1 MPHIVNV
8 DQSQAWNGYE
18 GEHWARNQD
27 RWDAVNAGFD
37 QPLLDAAAIRPG
49 ERVLDVGCGAGATT
63 RLAARRAGPD
73 GRALGIDLS
82 GPMLTRA
89 EETARADACRKETGP
104 EESREETGSEES
116 REETGSEETGR
127 QEGAVHVSFE
137 RGDAQIHPFP
147 AGAFDVAISRFG
159 VMFFADPVAAF
170 ANIRHAL
177 RPGGRLAFI
186 CAAEPERNDWLRAI
200 AGLRGILPVG
210 DFGAPGERDT
220 SRSPGMFSL
229 ADPDATRGVLS
240 GAGFAGVEVR
250 RVEGYGLWGRDAG
263 DAAAFLLDSG
273 PGRHLTEQVNGEVRE
288 LAHRTLTNTLHTYEH
303 AGGGADGKGEVRMK
317 SVGFLVTAHNP
328 EEAPCLLAKTSPTV

>member
-8 DQSQAWNGYE
+8 DQSRAWNGYE

-37 QPLLDAAAIRPG
+37 QPLLDAAAVRPG

-63 RLAARRAGPD
+63 RLAARHAGPD

-82 GPMLTRA
+82 GPMLARA
-89 EETARADACRKETGP
+89 EKT
-104 EESREETGSEES
+104 SREEAA
-116 REETGSEETGR
+116 REEAAREEAAR
-127 QEGAVHVSFE
+127 QEGAVDAGFE

-170 ANIRHAL
+170 ANIRRAL

-186 CAAEPERNDWLRAI
+186 CAAEPERNDWLRAV

-250 RVEGYGLWGRDAG
+250 RVEEYGLWGRDAG
-263 DAAAFLLDSG
+263 DAAAFLLGSG
-273 PGRHLTEQVNGEVRE
+273 PGRHLTEQVGGEVRE
-288 LAHRTLTNTLHTYEH
+288 LARRTLTNTLHAYER
-303 AGGGADGKGEVRMK
+303 AGDGGADGEGEVRMK
-317 SVGFLVTAHNP
+317 SAGFLVTAHNP
-328 EEAPCLLAKTSPTV
+328 EEAPSPLAKTSPTV

>member
-27 RWDAVNAGFD
+27 RWDAVNAGFNE
-37 QPLLDAAAIRPG
+37 PLLDAAAVRPG

-73 GRALGIDLS
+73 GRALGVDLS
-82 GPMLTRA
+82 GPMLARA
-89 EETARADACRKETGP
+89 EETAR
-104 EESREETGSEES
+104 EETA
-116 REETGSEETGR
+116 R
-127 QEGAVHVSFE
+127 QEGAVDVSFE

-170 ANIRHAL
+170 ANIRRTL

-186 CAAEPERNDWLRAI
+186 CAAEPQRNDWLRAI

-210 DFGAPGERDT
+210 DFETPGERDT

-240 GAGFAGVEVR
+240 GAGFACVEVR

-263 DAAAFLLDSG
+263 DAAAFLLGSG
-273 PGRHLTEQVNGEVRE
+273 PGRHLTEQVDGEVGE
-288 LAHRTLTNTLHTYEH
+288 LAHRTLTNTLHAYER
-303 AGGGADGKGEVRMK
+303 ADVGDADGDSEVRMK

-328 EEAPCLLAKTSPTV
+328 EEVARPLAKTSPTV

>member
-1 MPHIVNV
+1 MPRIVNV

-49 ERVLDVGCGAGATT
+49 ERVLDVGCGAGTTT

-73 GRALGIDLS
+73 GRALGVDLS
-82 GPMLTRA
+82 GPMLARA
-89 EETARADACRKETGP
+89 EETT
-104 EESREETGSEES
+104 REET
-116 REETGSEETGR
+116 T
-127 QEGAVHVSFE
+127 QEGATRLGSTREGTTRQKGAVDIGFE

-147 AGAFDVAISRFG
+147 NGAFDVAISRFG

-170 ANIRHAL
+170 ANVRRAL
-177 RPGGRLAFI
+177 RPGGRLAFV
-186 CAAEPERNDWLRAI
+186 CAAEPEGNDWLRAV

-210 DFGAPGERDT
+210 DFAAPGERDA
-220 SRSPGMFSL
+220 SRGPGMFSL

-240 GAGFAGVEVR
+240 GAGFAGIEVR

-273 PGRHLTEQVNGEVRE
+273 PGRHLTEQVEGEVRE
-288 LAHRTLTNTLHTYEH
+288 LAHRTLTNTLRAYERTGDG
-303 AGGGADGKGEVRMK
+303 AADGKGGVRMR
-317 SVGFLVTAHNP
+317 SVGFLITAHNP
-328 EEAPCLLAKTSPTV
+328 GEAPCPLAKTSPTV

>member
-37 QPLLDAAAIRPG
+37 QPLLDAAAVRPG

-63 RLAARRAGPD
+63 RLAARRAGPG
-73 GRALGIDLS
+73 GRALGVDLS

-89 EETARADACRKETGP
+89 EEAA
-104 EESREETGSEES
+104 REEAA
-116 REETGSEETGR
+116 REEAAREEAARQETGR
-127 QEGAVHVSFE
+127 AETGQEETSRQAGAVDVSFE
-137 RGDAQIHPFP
+137 RGDAQVHPFP

-170 ANIRHAL
+170 ANIRRAL

-200 AGLRGILPVG
+200 AGLRAILPVG
-210 DFGAPGERDT
+210 DFGASAERGT
-220 SRSPGMFSL
+220 SHSPGMFSL

-240 GAGFAGVEVR
+240 DAGFAGVEVR

-273 PGRHLTEQVNGEVRE
+273 PGRHLTEQVDGRVRE
-288 LAHRTLTNTLHTYEH
+288 LAHRTLTNTLHAYER
-303 AGGGADGKGEVRMK
+303 AIGGDADGSGEVWMK

-328 EEAPCLLAKTSPTV
+328 EEAPCPLANTSHTV

>member
-1 MPHIVNV
+1 MPHIANV

-27 RWDAVNAGFD
+27 RWDAVNEGFN
-37 QPLLDAAAIRPG
+37 QPLLDAAAVRPG
-49 ERVLDVGCGAGATT
+49 ERVLDIGCGAGSTT
-63 RLAARRAGPD
+63 RLAARHAGPD
-73 GRALGIDLS
+73 GRALGVDLS
-82 GPMLTRA
+82 GPMLARA
-89 EETARADACRKETGP
+89 EESA
-104 EESREETGSEES
+104 
-116 REETGSEETGR
+116 R
-127 QEGAVHVSFE
+127 QEGAAGAGFE

-170 ANIRHAL
+170 GNIRRAL

-186 CAAEPERNDWLRAI
+186 CAAEPERNDWLRAV

-210 DFGAPGERDT
+210 DFGAPGGQEA

-240 GAGFAGVEVR
+240 DAGFAGIEVR
-250 RVEGYGLWGRDAG
+250 PVEAYGLWGRDAG
-263 DAAAFLLDSG
+263 DAAAFLLGSG
-273 PGRHLTEQVNGEVRE
+273 PGRHLTQQVGSDIRE
-288 LAHRTLTNTLHTYEH
+288 LAHRTLTNTLNAYEH
-303 AGGGADGKGEVRMK
+303 VSDGGAGRGSEVRMK

-328 EEAPCLLAKTSPTV
+328 EEAAHPLAKPSPTV

>member
-37 QPLLDAAAIRPG
+37 QPLLDAAAVRPG

-63 RLAARRAGPD
+63 RLAARRAGPG
-73 GRALGIDLS
+73 GRALGVDLS

-89 EETARADACRKETGP
+89 EEAA
-104 EESREETGSEES
+104 REEAA
-116 REETGSEETGR
+116 REEAAREEAARQETGR
-127 QEGAVHVSFE
+127 AETGQEETSRQAGAVDVSFE
-137 RGDAQIHPFP
+137 RGDAQVHPFP

-170 ANIRHAL
+170 ANIRRAL

-200 AGLRGILPVG
+200 AGLRAILPVG
-210 DFGAPGERDT
+210 DFGASGLRP
-220 SRSPGMFSL
+220 
-229 ADPDATRGVLS
+229 S
-240 GAGFAGVEVR
+240 GA
-250 RVEGYGLWGRDAG
+250 
-263 DAAAFLLDSG
+263 
-273 PGRHLTEQVNGEVRE
+273 
-288 LAHRTLTNTLHTYEH
+288 LHT
-303 AGGGADGKGEVRMK
+303 ARGCSPWPTPTPRAACCPTPGSPASRCDAWRGTDCGGGTP
-317 SVGFLVTAHNP
+317 VTPPRSCSTPDP
-328 EEAPCLLAKTSPTV
+328 EGT

>member
-1 MPHIVNV
+1 VPHIVNV

-27 RWDAVNAGFD
+27 RWDAVNAGFNE
-37 QPLLDAAAIRPG
+37 PLLDAAAVRPG

-73 GRALGIDLS
+73 GRALGVDLS
-82 GPMLTRA
+82 GPMLARA
-89 EETARADACRKETGP
+89 EETAR
-104 EESREETGSEES
+104 EETA
-116 REETGSEETGR
+116 R
-127 QEGAVHVSFE
+127 QEGAVGVGFE

-170 ANIRHAL
+170 ANIRRAL

-210 DFGAPGERDT
+210 DFGTPGERDT
-220 SRSPGMFSL
+220 SLSPGMFSL

-263 DAAAFLLDSG
+263 DAAAFLLGSG
-273 PGRHLTEQVNGEVRE
+273 PGRHLTEQVDSGARE
-288 LAHRTLTNTLHTYEH
+288 LAHRTLTNTLHAYERSGRGD
-303 AGGGADGKGEVRMK
+303 AGGNSEVRMK

-328 EEAPCLLAKTSPTV
+328 EGVARTLAKTSPTV